1 VCVFVTVIG
10 GSGEVRA
17 SASKKGS
24 TEKIEQNPIWRYHP
38 PARRHV
44 FDTVLKHGWLSAPC
58 LAATWRKKN
67 YNHSNRYGRR
77 TTTTMTT
84 TTTTTH
90 FKSFQ
95 SRIELL
101 SNNVYSLLFQE
112 VYWFLH
118 PGAEADWQ
126 RALLVSTHYLT
137 IPPVLL
143 KAGSKEVTVC

>member
-1 VCVFVTVIG
+1 MSG
-10 GSGEVRA
+10 GNMAE
-17 SASKKGS
+17 KK
-24 TEKIEQNPIWRYHP
+24 I
-38 PARRHV
+38 
-44 FDTVLKHGWLSAPC
+44 
-58 LAATWRKKN
+58 

-77 TTTTMTT
+77 TTTTMMTT
-84 TTTTTH
+84 MTH

-118 PGAEADWQ
+118 PGEEADWQ
-126 RALLVSTHYLT
+126 RALLVSRHYLT